1 LSHDEDWLSSICEFQ
16 SLREENAGMSP
27 PLIIAL
33 DAMGGDHGP
42 PVVVAGAARALARH
56 PGLHYRLYGDE
67 ELINR
72 QLERFEDLARNS
84 TVIHTSVT
92 IAMDAKPSQ
101 ALRAGRRDSSMWK
114 AIEAVKLG
122 EAHAIVSAGNTG
134 ALMAMS
140 KICLKMLPNVERP
153 AIAGIWP
160 TIKQPC
166 IVLDLGG
173 NIGAS
178 ATKLVD
184 FALMGAAMSRAI
196 FHIET
201 PSVGLLNIGVEE
213 VKGVEEIKAAHAE
226 LRVSDLPVDYKGF
239 IEGSSIGKGD
249 VDVVVTEGF
258 SGNIALKTAEG
269 TAEQMGVYL
278 REAMNS
284 TLLSRL
290 GALMARGG
298 FRALKERMDTRQYNG
313 GSFLGLKGIVIKSH
327 GATDEIG
334 FASAIDFACE
344 YAHAGLVARIAAD
357 VEHFHETLNT

>member
-1 LSHDEDWLSSICEFQ
+1 MKQ
-16 SLREENAGMSP
+16 
-27 PLIIAL
+27 PLTIAL

-42 PVVVAGAARALARH
+42 QVVIAGAARALSNHA
-56 PGLHYRLYGDE
+56 GLHYRLYGDE
-67 ELINR
+67 ELISR
-72 QLERFEDLARNS
+72 QLDRYEDLARHS

-122 EAHAIVSAGNTG
+122 KADAVVSAGNTG

-140 KICLKMLPNVERP
+140 KICLKMLPNIERP

-173 NIGAS
+173 NVGAS

-196 FHIET
+196 FHIDK

-213 VKGVEEIKAAHAE
+213 VKGVEEIKEANSVLQA
-226 LRVSDLPVDYKGF
+226 SDLPVDYKGF
-239 IEGSSIGKGD
+239 IEGNNIGKGE

-269 TAEQMGVYL
+269 TAQQMAFYL

-284 TLLSRL
+284 SVLSKL
-290 GALMARGG
+290 GAALARGG
-298 FRALKERMDTRQYNG
+298 FLALKDRMDTRRYNG

-327 GATDEIG
+327 GGTDEIG
-334 FASAIDFACE
+334 FASAIDYACE
-344 YAHAGLVARIAAD
+344 FAHAGLVDRIGAD
-357 VEHFHETLNT
+357 VEHFHTTMNAQPVA

>member
-1 LSHDEDWLSSICEFQ
+1 
-16 SLREENAGMSP
+16 MSP
-27 PLIIAL
+27 PFNIAL

-42 PVVVAGAARALARH
+42 EVVIAGAAKALLNH

-67 ELINR
+67 KLILR
-72 QLERFEDLARNS
+72 QLNRFEELAASS
-84 TVIHTSVT
+84 TIIHTSVS
-92 IAMDAKPSQ
+92 ISMDAKPSQ

-122 EAHAIVSAGNTG
+122 ESHAVVSAGNTG

-140 KICLKMLPNVERP
+140 KICLKMLPNIERP

-160 TIKQPC
+160 TIKRPC

-178 ATKLVD
+178 GTKLVD

-196 FHIET
+196 FHIEK

-213 VKGVEEIKAAHAE
+213 VKGVEDVKDAHAV
-226 LRVSDLPVDYKGF
+226 LQGSDLPVHYKGF
-239 IEGSSIGKGD
+239 IEGNSIGQGD

-269 TAEQMGVYL
+269 TAQQMGVYL

-284 TLLSRL
+284 SLLSKL
-290 GALMARGG
+290 VALLASGG
-298 FRALKERMDTRQYNG
+298 FAALKESMDTRQYNG

-327 GATDEIG
+327 GGTDEVG
-334 FASAIDFACE
+334 FASAIDYACE
-344 YAHAGLVARIAAD
+344 FVDAGLVTRIAED
-357 VEHFHETLNT
+357 VEHFHATMNGQSA

>member
-1 LSHDEDWLSSICEFQ
+1 MT
-16 SLREENAGMSP
+16 R
-27 PLIIAL
+27 PLTIAL

-42 PVVVAGAARALARH
+42 QVVIGGAARALANH
-56 PGLHYRLYGDE
+56 SGLHYRLYGDE

-84 TVIHTSVT
+84 TVLHTSVA

-101 ALRAGRRDSSMWK
+101 ALRTGRRDSSMWK

-122 EAHAIVSAGNTG
+122 KADAIVSAGNTG

-140 KICLKMLPNVERP
+140 KICLKMLPDIERP

-173 NIGAS
+173 NVGAS

-196 FHIET
+196 FHNET

-213 VKGVEEIKAAHAE
+213 VKGVEEIKAAHAV
-226 LRVSDLPVDYKGF
+226 LNGSDLPVDYKGF
-239 IEGSSIGKGD
+239 IEGNNIGKGN

-284 TLLSRL
+284 SMMSRL
-290 GALMARGG
+290 GALMASGG
-298 FRALKERMDTRQYNG
+298 FKALKARMDTRQYNG

-327 GATDEIG
+327 GGTDEIG
-334 FASAIDFACE
+334 FASAINYACE
-344 YAHAGLVARIAAD
+344 FAHAGLVSRIGDD
-357 VEHFHETLNT
+357 VKQFHKTLNSQPVI

>member
-1 LSHDEDWLSSICEFQ
+1 MKS
-16 SLREENAGMSP
+16 

-42 PVVVAGAARALARH
+42 QVVIAGAARALTQQKD
-56 PGLHYRLYGDE
+56 LHYRLYGDE
-67 ELINR
+67 DLINR
-72 QLERFEDLARNS
+72 QLDRFEDLARNS

-114 AIEAVKLG
+114 AIEAVKKG
-122 EAHAIVSAGNTG
+122 EAHAVVSAGNTG

-140 KICLKMLPNVERP
+140 KICLKMLPNIERP

-196 FHIET
+196 FHIEK

-213 VKGVEEIKAAHAE
+213 VKGIEEVKEAHAV
-226 LRVSDLPVDYKGF
+226 LQASDLPVDYKGF
-239 IEGSSIGKGD
+239 IEGNNIGKGD

-269 TAEQMGVYL
+269 TAQQMGFYL

-284 TLLSRL
+284 SILSKM
-290 GALMARGG
+290 GALLASGG

-327 GATDEIG
+327 GGTDEIG
-334 FASAIDFACE
+334 FASAINYACE
-344 YAHAGLVARIAAD
+344 FANAGLVERIAAD
-357 VEHFHETLNT
+357 VEHFHETPNAQPAV

>member
-1 LSHDEDWLSSICEFQ
+1 MGS
-16 SLREENAGMSP
+16 

-33 DAMGGDHGP
+33 DAMGGDFGP
-42 PVVVAGAARALARH
+42 QVVIAGAARAFATRPELQF
-56 PGLHYRLYGDE
+56 RLYGDSE
-67 ELINR
+67 VINR
-72 QLERFEDLARNS
+72 QLERFEDLAQHS
-84 TVIHTSVT
+84 TVIHTTVT
-92 IAMDAKPSQ
+92 ISMDAKPSQ

-122 EAHAIVSAGNTG
+122 EAHAVVSAGNTG

-140 KICLKMLPNVERP
+140 KICLKMLPNIERP

-173 NIGAS
+173 NVGAS

-196 FHIET
+196 FQNDT

-213 VKGVEEIKAAHAE
+213 VKGIEEVKDANSV
-226 LRVSDLPVDYKGF
+226 LQDSDLPVDYRGF
-239 IEGSSIGKGD
+239 IEGNNIGKGD

-269 TAEQMGVYL
+269 TAQQMGVYL
-278 REAMNS
+278 REAMS
-284 TLLSRL
+284 SSLLSRL
-290 GALMARGG
+290 GALLARGG
-298 FRALKERMDTRQYNG
+298 FVALKERMDTRQYNG
-313 GSFLGLKGIVIKSH
+313 GSFLGLRGIVIKSH
-327 GATDEIG
+327 GGTDEIG
-334 FASAIDFACE
+334 FASAIKYACE
-344 YAHAGLVARIAAD
+344 FSRAGLVERIAAD
-357 VEHFHETLNT
+357 VKNFHETLNEEKID